1 MSKETISITI
11 TESITEDVIDSIL
24 LSPEFMHKDIQWVFK
39 CVIPDR
45 EKTIELSKKY
55 GIPWEYI
62 AS

>member
-1 MSKETISITI
+1 MSKETLYITI
-11 TESITEDVIDSIL
+11 TEFTTEDNIDSIL

-39 CVIPDR
+39 CIIPDR

-62 AS
+62 S

>member
-1 MSKETISITI
+1 MNNETISITI
-11 TESITEDVIDSIL
+11 TESITEDNIDSIL

-62 AS
+62 V

>member
-1 MSKETISITI
+1 MNNETIFITI
-11 TESITEDVIDSIL
+11 TESITEDDIDSIL

-45 EKTIELSKKY
+45 EKTIELSEKY

-62 AS
+62 V

>member
-1 MSKETISITI
+1 MSKRLTITI

-62 AS
+62 V

>member
-1 MSKETISITI
+1 MSKETLSITI
-11 TESITEDVIDSIL
+11 TEFTTEDNIDSIL

-39 CVIPDR
+39 CIIPDR

-62 AS
+62 S